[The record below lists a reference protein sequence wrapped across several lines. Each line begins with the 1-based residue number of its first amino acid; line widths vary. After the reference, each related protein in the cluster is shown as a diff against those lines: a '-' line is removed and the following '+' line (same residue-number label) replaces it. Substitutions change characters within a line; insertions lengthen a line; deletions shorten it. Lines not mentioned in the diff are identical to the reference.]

1 MQQRELA
8 CAAKIADSTGR
19 FRPLCADFG
28 RQTQCVGGLDLPG
41 VHSCKLPASHAIRQP
56 EHTAPQPR
64 ARLTEVTVIVNSS
77 AGTGANGLRPA
88 DAIRREL
95 AELGANARIVEPD
108 AARDLSALARDAAQ
122 NDDDVIVAAG
132 GDGTVS
138 AVASHLAGTNKTLG
152 VLPIGTL
159 NHFAKDLHIPL
170 DLASAVRTT
179 IHGRVASVDA
189 AEVNGRVFINNSSL
203 GLYPQIVSKREEQQ
217 ERLGRGKWPAFLWAT
232 LHAFRRFP
240 FLDLRIA
247 IEGKQLAR
255 KTAFLF
261 VGNNEYQI
269 AGFNLGA
276 RECVDRGNL
285 GLYLTHRT
293 GRLGLF
299 RLGLH
304 ALFGRVDQAE
314 DFEAFCVKEARI
326 ETRKQRLLVACDG
339 EVMWMQTPL
348 HYRSR
353 QNALR
358 VLIPKETAAA

>member
-1 MQQRELA
+1 M
-8 CAAKIADSTGR
+8 
-19 FRPLCADFG
+19 
-28 RQTQCVGGLDLPG
+28 
-41 VHSCKLPASHAIRQP
+41 
-56 EHTAPQPR
+56 
-64 ARLTEVTVIVNSS
+64 TVIVNSG
-77 AGTGANGLRPA
+77 AGARTNGASPA
-88 DAIRREL
+88 TEIRRLL
-95 AELGANARIVEPD
+95 ADLCPDARIIEPD
-108 AARDLSALARDAAQ
+108 PSADLAKLARAAAEGP
-122 NDDDVIVAAG
+122 DDIIVAAG
-132 GDGTVS
+132 GDGTIS
-138 AVASHLAGTNKTLG
+138 AVAAELVGTKKTLG

-159 NHFAKDLHIPL
+159 NHFAKDLRIPL
-170 DLASAVRTT
+170 ELEAAVRNITD
-179 IHGRVASVDA
+179 GRIASVDA

-203 GLYPQIVSKREEQQ
+203 GLYPQIVSKREAQQ

-232 LHAFRRFP
+232 LHALRRFP

-247 IEGKQLAR
+247 VEGKQLAR
-255 KTAFLF
+255 RTAFLF

-276 RECVDRGNL
+276 RQGIDRGNL

-293 GRLGLF
+293 GRFGLF

-304 ALFGRVDQAE
+304 ALFGRVDQAK

-326 ETRKQRLLVACDG
+326 ETRKRRLLVACDG

-358 VLIPKETAAA
+358 VLVPHEEAAAS

>member
-1 MQQRELA
+1 M
-8 CAAKIADSTGR
+8 
-19 FRPLCADFG
+19 
-28 RQTQCVGGLDLPG
+28 
-41 VHSCKLPASHAIRQP
+41 
-56 EHTAPQPR
+56 
-64 ARLTEVTVIVNSS
+64 TVIVNSG
-77 AGTGANGLRPA
+77 AGTASNGESPA
-88 DAIRREL
+88 EMIGRHFTNI
-95 AELGANARIVEPD
+95 GVSARILQPD
-108 AARDLSALARDAAQ
+108 ASRDLSRLARESAQ
-122 NDDDVIVAAG
+122 DSDDIIVAAG

-138 AVASHLAGTNKTLG
+138 AVAAELVGTGKTLG

-159 NHFAKDLHIPL
+159 NHFAKDLRIPL
-170 DLASAVRTT
+170 DLGAAVRTT
-179 IHGRVASVDA
+179 TTGRVMSVDV

-203 GLYPQIVSKREEQQ
+203 GLYPRIVSKREEQQ
-217 ERLGRGKWPAFLWAT
+217 EKLGRGKWPAFLWAT
-232 LHAFRRFP
+232 VHAFHRFP

-247 IEGKQLAR
+247 LEGKQLAR

-261 VGNNEYQI
+261 VGNNEYRI
-269 AGFNLGA
+269 TGFNLGA
-276 RECVDRGNL
+276 RACIDRGNL

-304 ALFGRVDQAE
+304 ALFGRVDQAK

-326 ETRKQRLLVACDG
+326 ETRKRRLLVACDG

-358 VLIPKETAAA
+358 VLVPTEEAAAS